1 MTGKKTMQ
9 NTDGK
14 CDMCGKVVKYVASF
28 NDSLFCAQCFGK
40 VVTTFVESRELK
52 IRVAMT

>member
-1 MTGKKTMQ
+1 MQ

-40 VVTTFVESRELK
+40 VVTTFVESREIK
-52 IRVAMT
+52 IRVAMA